1 MTPIYVGIL
10 SSIPPVLT
18 IILAILT
25 KEVVI
30 SLIAGVFSG
39 SAIYCIYSGGGPLEA
54 VKIVFEVM
62 SKSIGENIFIIIFGS
77 MLGALVHIIT
87 MAGGSKAYGK
97 WASKK
102 IKSRKLVQIST
113 AILGIVLAIDDYFN
127 CLTVGTV
134 MRPITDKHRISR
146 AKFAYIID
154 AMAAPVC
161 VIAPISSWAASI
173 ISCIDSVEL
182 NGMSIF
188 IKTIPYNFYAILTI
202 LFVFILCF
210 TNIDFGPMKTFEEN
224 AVNKGDLFTT
234 NSELPDEKIEEKKTS
249 DKGTAWDLLLPVFVL
264 MLVSFFVMLET
275 GGFFKGGISI
285 SQALGNTKSG
295 LSITVGAISALFT
308 AFIMFVPRKL
318 VTFKMFMDG
327 INQGVKTMAPAFLI
341 LSLAWTMSD
350 VCGEL
355 ICTGDYIS
363 DLASNLHVD
372 SAYIPVFI
380 FLLAG
385 FLSFSL
391 GTSWGTFG
399 ILIPVV
405 ATVCER
411 LDPGITVIALAATL
425 SGSVF
430 GDHCSP
436 ISDTMVLSSMG
447 ACCNHMDHVSTQM
460 PYSILVAVASL
471 IGYVIAGITGNALI
485 SIFVSASFMILLMFV
500 IYKKF
505 GNKNIKAKS

>member
-10 SSIPPVLT
+10 SSIPPILT

-30 SLIAGVFSG
+30 SLIAGIFSG
-39 SAIYCIYSGGGPLEA
+39 SVIYCTYSGGGLLES
-54 VKIVFEVM
+54 VKIVFEIM

-97 WASKK
+97 WASEK

-113 AILGIVLAIDDYFN
+113 ALLGIVLSIDDYFN

-134 MRPITDKHRISR
+134 MRPITDKHKISR

-154 AMAAPVC
+154 ATAAPVC

-173 ISCIDSVEL
+173 VSCIDSVEL
-182 NGMSIF
+182 NGMSLF

-202 LFVFILCF
+202 LFVFTLCF
-210 TNIDFGPMKTFEEN
+210 TNMDFGPMKVFEEN
-224 AVNKGDLFTT
+224 AINKGDLFTT
-234 NSELPDEKIEEKKTS
+234 KSNLPDEEIEENKAS

-264 MLVSFFVMLET
+264 MSVSVFMMLET

-285 SQALGNTKSG
+285 PQALGNTKSG
-295 LSITVGAISALFT
+295 LSITVGAVSALFI

-318 VTFKMFMDG
+318 ISFKMFMDG
-327 INQGVKTMAPAFLI
+327 INQGIKTMAPAFLI

-363 DLASNLHVD
+363 DLAANLHVD

-447 ACCNHMDHVSTQM
+447 AGCNHIDHVSTQM

-471 IGYVIAGITGNALI
+471 IGYIVAGITGNALI
-485 SIFVSASFMILLMFV
+485 SIFVSASFMILVMFV
-500 IYKKF
+500 IYKKSP
-505 GNKNIKAKS
+505 KMQILK

>member
-10 SSIPPVLT
+10 SSVPPILT

-30 SLIAGVFSG
+30 SLLAGIFSG
-39 SAIYCIYSGGGPLEA
+39 SAIYCMYSGNGALTA
-54 VKIVFEVM
+54 VKIVFEIM
-62 SKSIGENIFIIIFGS
+62 SKSMGENIFIIIFGS

-97 WASKK
+97 WASEK

-113 AILGIVLAIDDYFN
+113 ALLGIVLSIDDYFN

-173 ISCIDSVEL
+173 VSCIDSVEL
-182 NGMSIF
+182 NGMTLF

-202 LFVFILCF
+202 IFVFILCF
-210 TNIDFGPMKTFEEN
+210 TNINFGPMKTFEHNAIEN
-224 AVNKGDLFTT
+224 GDLFTT
-234 NSELPDEKIEEKKTS
+234 KSEIPEQEIEEKRSS

-264 MLVSFFVMLET
+264 MSVSVFMMLET
-275 GGFFKGGISI
+275 GGFFNGGVSI
-285 SQALGNTKSG
+285 PQALGNTQSG
-295 LSITVGAISALFT
+295 LSITIGAVSAIVV

-318 VTFKMFMDG
+318 LTFKMFMDG
-327 INQGVKTMAPAFLI
+327 VNQGIKTMAPAFLI

-355 ICTGDYIS
+355 ICTGEYIS

-411 LDPGITVIALAATL
+411 LDPGITVIALSATL

-447 ACCNHMDHVSTQM
+447 AGCNHMDHVSTQM
-460 PYSILVAVASL
+460 PYASLVAVSSVL
-471 IGYVIAGITGNALI
+471 GYIIAGITGNALI
-485 SIFVSASFMILLMFV
+485 SILTSASFMVILIFV
-500 IYKKF
+500 IYKKSES
-505 GNKNIKAKS
+505 KNINRES